1 MRRLPYWRAGALAA
15 AAVLLA
21 FIALIL
27 VPLLLHPNLSN
38 ADLRGVPDAQTRIT
52 LQQAQAQLQNNARST
67 LLQGFAGLILVAG
80 AIATWRQVQISRHGQ
95 ITDRMT
101 RAIDQMASDN
111 IHVRIGGIYAL
122 ERLAKDSD
130 EDRQTITRILTAFI
144 RTRAPWTTPQLNH
157 QHDKPALED
166 GMLRLGLR
174 AEDVRMAL
182 YVLGDR
188 PHPDEE
194 RPLYLS
200 FADLRIAS
208 LARRDLRGIYCHS
221 TNLAGTWL
229 QGAQLDDAYLEVCD
243 LRQAHLEGARLVN
256 VKLNGAHLQGADLQ
270 GADLRGADL
279 RETCLEGANL
289 TGVTFDQRTKWPKGF
304 DPDETEIHKPTP
316 SS

>member
-1 MRRLPYWRAGALAA
+1 MRRLPYWLAGALAA
-15 AAVLLA
+15 AAILLA
-21 FIALIL
+21 FTALIF

-111 IHVRIGGIYAL
+111 IHVRIGGLYAL
-122 ERLAKDSD
+122 ERLAKDSN
-130 EDRQTITRILTAFI
+130 EDRQTITRILTAYI
-144 RTRAPWTTPQLNH
+144 RTRSPWTTPPQLNH
-157 QHDKPALED
+157 QHDTPALED

-174 AEDVRMAL
+174 AEDVQMAL
-182 YVLGDR
+182 YILGDR
-188 PHPDEE
+188 PHPDDE

-208 LARRDLRGIYCHS
+208 LAGRDLRGIICRN
-221 TNLAGTWL
+221 TNLAGAWL
-229 QGAQLDDAYLEVCD
+229 QGAQLDDAYLKASD
-243 LRQAHLEGARLVN
+243 LRQARLEGAQLVN
-256 VKLNGAHLQGADLQ
+256 AKLNNAHLQGANLQ

-279 RETCLEGANL
+279 REACLDGANL
-289 TGVTFDQRTKWPKGF
+289 TGVTFDHRTKWPKGF
-304 DPDETEIHKPTP
+304 DPDQTHKPTP

>member
-1 MRRLPYWRAGALAA
+1 LRRLPYWFAGTLAA

-21 FIALIL
+21 FIALIFI
-27 VPLLLHPNLSN
+27 PLLLHPNLSN
-38 ADLRGVPDAQTRIT
+38 AELRGVADAQTRIT

-80 AIATWRQVQISRHGQ
+80 AVATWRQVQISRHGQ

-111 IHVRIGGIYAL
+111 IHVRIGGMYAL

-144 RTRAPWTTPQLNH
+144 RTRAPWTTPPQLNH
-157 QHDKPALED
+157 QHDRPALED

-174 AEDVRMAL
+174 AEDVQMAL
-182 YVLGDR
+182 YILGDR

-208 LARRDLRGIYCHS
+208 LARRDLRAIICHN
-221 TNLAGTWL
+221 TNLAGAWL
-229 QGAQLDDAYLEVCD
+229 QGAQLDDAYLKVSD
-243 LRQAHLEGARLVN
+243 LRQARLEGAQLVN
-256 VKLNGAHLQGADLQ
+256 AKLNGAHLQGANFQ

-279 RETCLEGANL
+279 REACLDGANL
-289 TGVTFDQRTKWPKGF
+289 TGVKFDQRTKWPKGF
-304 DPDETEIHKPTP
+304 DPDQIHKPTP
-316 SS
+316 SG